1 MILMPYFEINLM
13 IATVSAPAMLI
24 NLRKK
29 PDLTFAGIY
38 HTGIAGRNF
47 WQQYF
52 LYSKNT

>member
-1 MILMPYFEINLM
+1 MPYFEINLM